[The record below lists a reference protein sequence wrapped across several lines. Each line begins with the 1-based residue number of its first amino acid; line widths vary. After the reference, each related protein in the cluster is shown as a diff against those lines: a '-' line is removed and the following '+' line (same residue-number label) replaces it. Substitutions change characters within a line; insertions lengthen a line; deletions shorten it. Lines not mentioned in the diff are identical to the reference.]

1 MVPLEQEQ
9 YIDTKQEED
18 NMKTKE
24 YVMHLLSQVS
34 NYVLE
39 SQPMRMVISLHQEED
54 GLHLSILDDTK
65 RDEEEIADMEKAL
78 NSSDRPELADYY
90 GSMAGSDLIGAAR
103 LNLIGWQVKHADV
116 VRTSE
121 GTKIDLWIGSDRF
134 DSSRFSIPEDAFE
147 KPNPDEE

>member
-1 MVPLEQEQ
+1 
-9 YIDTKQEED
+9 
-18 NMKTKE
+18 MKTKE

-39 SQPMRMVISLHQEED
+39 SHPTRMVISLHQEED

-65 RDEEEIADMEKAL
+65 RDDEEIAEMEKAM
-78 NSSDRPELADYY
+78 NSSYRPELADYWAM
-90 GSMAGSDLIGAAR
+90 SGSDLIGAAR

-116 VRTSE
+116 IRTAE

-147 KPNPDEE
+147 KNNPDDT